1 MTQQTHNTVFISY
14 RRSVSAYIARA
25 IYYDLKQNGY
35 DVFMD
40 VESIDSGQ
48 FDTIILRQIEARAHF
63 LIICTPG
70 TFERV
75 TESGDW
81 LRREIEYALDNGRN
95 IVPII
100 TADFK
105 FAKETNALL
114 TGKLADLPRYN
125 AVNAPHDY
133 FEEAMTRLRTRFL
146 KLPVGVSITPTPA
159 IDRSAVAAKQAQVE
173 SQPKPTVK
181 ELSAEEYITRGIAN
195 YDKADYDAAIADYSE
210 AIRLNPQYAT
220 AYNNRGLARQAKG
233 DLDGALADYNE
244 AIRLNPQYANA
255 YNNRGLA
262 RQAKSDLD
270 DAIADYNEAI
280 RLNPQF
286 ANAYNNRGN
295 ARYDKGDLDGALADY
310 NEAIRLNPQFAN
322 AYNNRGNARQ
332 AKGDLD
338 GALADYNEAIRLN
351 PQYAN
356 AYYNRANTW
365 EKKQNFAEAVDDLQ
379 RYLDLGGGK
388 QNGNQ
393 AAVEARIRELKAKLG
408 RK

>member
-159 IDRSAVAAKQAQVE
+159 IDRSAVAAKQAKVE

-181 ELSAEEYITRGIAN
+181 ELSAEEYFSRALAL
-195 YDKADYDAAIADYSE
+195 DEMDYDGKIADYNEAIRLNPKYATAYNNRGAARKAKGDLDGALADYNE
-210 AIRLNPQYAT
+210 AIRLNPQFAL
-220 AYNNRGLARQAKG
+220 AYYNRGLARQAKG

-255 YNNRGLA
+255 YIG
-262 RQAKSDLD
+262 
-270 DAIADYNEAI
+270 
-280 RLNPQF
+280 
-286 ANAYNNRGN
+286 
-295 ARYDKGDLDGALADY
+295 
-310 NEAIRLNPQFAN
+310 
-322 AYNNRGNARQ
+322 RGNARQ

-338 GALADYNEAIRLN
+338 GALADSNEAIRLN
-351 PQYAN
+351 PQYAS
-356 AYYNRANTW
+356 AYKNRALTH
-365 EKKQNFAEAVDDLQ
+365 EAKSNLGNAIDDFQ

-388 QNGNQ
+388 QYGDQ
-393 AAVEARIRELKAKLG
+393 TVVENYINHLKAKLG